1 MPAVAFTGM
10 VSSLAASAAYAR
22 RGGGDPL
29 PWSGLSL
36 WHWLIVV
43 VALIFLRKLN
53 GRAR

>member
-29 PWSGLSL
+29 PWSGL